1 MHMRRQEEVNNN
13 NPDTEW
19 SLYVDGQPEGY
30 GVPPNACYNGFFR
43 TDGGVRSM
51 VAVIIVLFL
60 IFFALLCQGQELEH
74 DVNLEFAPSRS
85 KSGDMTVTGK
95 ELCSITIW

>member
-51 VAVIIVLFL
+51 VAVITVLLFD
-60 IFFALLCQGQELEH
+60 FFAY
-74 DVNLEFAPSRS
+74 
-85 KSGDMTVTGK
+85 
-95 ELCSITIW
+95 ITIAVPGSGA